1 MTLSTADR
9 SESISLRRKLRERG
23 IDRVLLLV
31 VPAALLVVGLFVN
44 PFLYGLLLSFHPQT
58 GGGWFDNYVRF
69 FRDPFLLRT
78 LPTTISI
85 ALPVTLTNLV
95 IAVPVALKV
104 RRLKRSRLLS
114 VVLILPIALGT
125 VLVADGLLTYLGPQG
140 WLNRV
145 LLGLHLISEPLRLT
159 HNYWGVFVAMLIS
172 GFPFTFMMTLSYA
185 SGINPALE
193 SAAATLGAGPLQR
206 FAHILLPL
214 LVPGLAITFCLSFV
228 EAFSVFP
235 TAVLVGS
242 PAGAT
247 RVIAIAAYQAAFE
260 QYDFPMASSIAM
272 IMAACQLLV
281 FLVLL
286 AFRSLFYRG
295 SSDGAKG

>member
-1 MTLSTADR
+1 
-9 SESISLRRKLRERG
+9 
-23 IDRVLLLV
+23 
-31 VPAALLVVGLFVN
+31 
-44 PFLYGLLLSFHPQT
+44 
-58 GGGWFDNYVRF
+58 
-69 FRDPFLLRT
+69 
-78 LPTTISI
+78 
-85 ALPVTLTNLV
+85 
-95 IAVPVALKV
+95 
-104 RRLKRSRLLS
+104 
-114 VVLILPIALGT
+114 VLILPIALGT

-193 SAAATLGAGPLQR
+193 NAAATLGAGPLQR